1 MNSVHVVLR
10 NHTMYCFFVESF
22 EMHHIFFFF
31 FTVGMNWAQDE
42 VESSYL
48 FEHFV
53 GCLRNVQLKS
63 GSDLSIVT
71 PLKASAHRDIVEGC
85 VDKFV

>member
-1 MNSVHVVLR
+1 MF
-10 NHTMYCFFVESF
+10 CK
-22 EMHHIFFFF
+22 
-31 FTVGMNWAQDE
+31 GMNWAQDE

-85 VDKFV
+85 VDKFVLLSISHIRSSLN

>member
-1 MNSVHVVLR
+1 
-10 NHTMYCFFVESF
+10 
-22 EMHHIFFFF
+22 
-31 FTVGMNWAQDE
+31 MNWAQDE

-53 GCLRNVQLKS
+53 GCLKNVQLIN
-63 GSDLSIVT
+63 GPNGEVVR

-85 VDKFV
+85 VDKLIGTYTHSIQLFDCQ